1 MDGVE
6 LEDLAQILHQVEVAG
21 GHEGQHLSLV
31 RLTEYWRTRR
41 KREREGGGGGGRGGE
56 RGCVVER

>member
-6 LEDLAQILHQVEVAG
+6 LEDLAQILHQVEVTG
-21 GHEGQHLSLV
+21 GHEGQHLLLV

-41 KREREGGGGGGRGGE
+41 KREGGVEGEG
-56 RGCVVER
+56 GCVVKR